1 MKKTLFPV
9 LAAVVLLTGCSSVS
23 VLSRNVPA
31 NASVVPGGKT
41 VAAYEVHNTS
51 YRLLG
56 CIPLGS
62 GVTWKEGAYDG
73 RSRCNWTAFSDHC
86 TLDENLASVKA
97 AAREV
102 GTDRVDSLVNV
113 IDESS
118 AWSCFLITCRSIKTT
133 CLFLEPSSD

>member
-1 MKKTLFPV
+1 MKKTLFPA

-31 NASVVPGGKT
+31 NASVAPGGKP

-51 YRLLG
+51 YKLLG

>member
-1 MKKTLFPV
+1 MKKILFPAV
-9 LAAVVLLTGCSSVS
+9 LSAALLTGCSSVS
-23 VLSRNVPA
+23 VLSRNAPA
-31 NASVVPGGKT
+31 NASVVPDGKP

-56 CIPLGS
+56 FIPLGS
-62 GVTWKEGAYDG
+62 GVTWKEGPYDE
-73 RSRCNWTAFSDHC
+73 RRRVNWTAFSDHC

-102 GTDRVDSLVNV
+102 GTDRVGSLESV

-118 AWSCFLITCRSIKTT
+118 AWSCFLVTCRSIKTT
-133 CLFLEPSSD
+133 CLFLEPSAD